1 MSDAILALRAAV
13 QARLAADAA
22 LTALIGP
29 DRIFDEAP
37 RAARG
42 LYVVHGEVEAR
53 DWSTGSDRGCE
64 QEFAL
69 VVWAAQSGSSR
80 QALEASGRRWMQ
92 VSLDDPRTVEEIA
105 ALAPVGVI
113 QATSLGMKP
122 GDPRPFAEL
131 LDAAAPSLK
140 WAVEWIYK
148 EDTAF
153 AQWARGLGLPVT
165 DGGALFELQAIAQSQ
180 RFIAECGG

>member
-22 LTALIGP
+22 LTGLIGP

-53 DWSTGSDRGCE
+53 DWSTGSERGCE

-80 QALEASGRRWMQ
+80 QALEAVGLI
-92 VSLDDPRTVEEIA
+92 VA
-105 ALAPVGVI
+105 ALDQVAL
-113 QATSLGMKP
+113 A
-122 GDPRPFAEL
+122 
-131 LDAAAPSLK
+131 LDGHALVNLRWLSSRL
-140 WAVEWIYK
+140 
-148 EDTAF
+148 
-153 AQWARGLGLPVT
+153 ARETRNGLPQVT
-165 DGGALFELQAIAQSQ
+165 I
-180 RFIAECGG
+180 RFRAVTETI

>member
-13 QARLAADAA
+13 QVRLVMDSG
-22 LTALIGP
+22 LTTLIGP

-80 QALEASGRRWMQ
+80 QALEAAGLI
-92 VSLDDPRTVEEIA
+92 VA
-105 ALAPVGVI
+105 ALDQV
-113 QATSLGMKP
+113 
-122 GDPRPFAEL
+122 EL
-131 LDAAAPSLK
+131 ALDGHALVNLRWLSSRL
-140 WAVEWIYK
+140 
-148 EDTAF
+148 
-153 AQWARGLGLPVT
+153 ARETRSGLPQVT
-165 DGGALFELQAIAQSQ
+165 I
-180 RFIAECGG
+180 RFRAVTETL

>member
-13 QARLAADAA
+13 QARLVANAA
-22 LTALIGP
+22 LTTLIGP

-64 QEFAL
+64 QEFTL

-80 QALEASGRRWMQ
+80 QALEASGLI
-92 VSLDDPRTVEEIA
+92 VA
-105 ALAPVGVI
+105 ALDQVGL
-113 QATSLGMKP
+113 T
-122 GDPRPFAEL
+122 
-131 LDAAAPSLK
+131 LDGHALVNLRWLSSRL
-140 WAVEWIYK
+140 
-148 EDTAF
+148 
-153 AQWARGLGLPVT
+153 ARETRNGLPQVT
-165 DGGALFELQAIAQSQ
+165 IRFRAAI
-180 RFIAECGG
+180 ETL